1 MALSRAFRFF
11 PTLPAAACLALALG
25 ACLDNTLPV
34 EPATESPNGTVADD
48 TPAGG
53 RQDKI
58 VPFDSMSL
66 RDRFDS
72 SRRAMRGL
80 EARSGGSY
88 AYLRVRFAGWPS
100 GPDTTRV
107 GFAAGRAI
115 LREAWYTVALHRRA
129 NPYPA
134 SHHRAGALPRNRG
147 RRRPSARRAG
157 LAPGFALCAMR
168 RHAPARLQPRFPL
181 FGRAR
186 SCSARVRP
194 GPGLLLREL
203 LPPGYRAGIRGL
215 EHTAMRGSYGAVA
228 VSNLRKA
235 S

>member
-115 LREAWYTVALHRRA
+115 LREAWYTVAKTP
-129 NPYPA
+129 PYTEGQTHILLLTIGREHYLETGDVGAHPHGEPALPLDSLYAQCEDMLPPA
-134 SHHRAGALPRNRG
+134 SDPD
-147 RRRPSARRAG
+147 
-157 LAPGFALCAMR
+157 F
-168 RHAPARLQPRFPL
+168 RFSVGPDHVL
-181 FGRAR
+181 RECGRAPDYCYGN
-186 SCSARVRP
+186 SCLPDIALESVDWSIPRCEARMAR
-194 GPGLLLREL
+194 
-203 LPPGYRAGIRGL
+203 
-215 EHTAMRGSYGAVA
+215 
-228 VSNLRKA
+228 
-235 S
+235 